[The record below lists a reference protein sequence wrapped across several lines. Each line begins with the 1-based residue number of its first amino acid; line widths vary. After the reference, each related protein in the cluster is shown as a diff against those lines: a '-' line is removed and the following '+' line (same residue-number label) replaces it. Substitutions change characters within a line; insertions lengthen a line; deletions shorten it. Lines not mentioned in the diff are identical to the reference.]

1 MNSECLRS
9 YTHNGEQKERIT
21 MGVKELKDLYERVDK
36 VKPYAEKDGKKW
48 VNFEDAA
55 ALNSFN
61 AQEPK
66 TGMQTRNADGS
77 LASTGKTVHAVN
89 PDYFFANR
97 YKVKGAKGNQK
108 LYVVSGHTTDGYRCI
123 KEQASGRVFIKNV
136 PCYIIVRDADG
147 KLALEKQTMISDTEF
162 ISDFTNKLDNKS
174 MAEILPLITAGG
186 NDIGTDTMPI

>member
-1 MNSECLRS
+1 M
-9 YTHNGEQKERIT
+9 GKKE
-21 MGVKELKDLYERVDK
+21 MKELYEAVDK
-36 VKPYAEKDGKKW
+36 VQPLAEKDGEVW
-48 VNFEDAA
+48 VDFESAA
-55 ALNSFN
+55 ILNSYN
-61 AQEPK
+61 ADEPR

-108 LYVVSGHTTDGYRCI
+108 LIVVSGHTPDGYRCI
-123 KEQASGRVFIKNV
+123 KEQASGRLFIKNV
-136 PCYIIVRDADG
+136 PAYIIVRDADG

-174 MAEILPLITAGG
+174 MAEILPLITAVGG
-186 NDIGTDTMPI
+186 EVNTDTMPI

>member
-1 MNSECLRS
+1 M
-9 YTHNGEQKERIT
+9 GIKEIA
-21 MGVKELKDLYERVDK
+21 ELYDK
-36 VKPYAEKDGKKW
+36 VKEVKPLAEKDGEKF

-55 ALNSFN
+55 VLNSYN
-61 AQEPK
+61 AQEPN
-66 TGMQTRNADGS
+66 TGMQTRNRDGS

-108 LYVVSGHTTDGYRCI
+108 LIVVSGHTPDGYRCI
-123 KEQASGRVFIKNV
+123 KEQASGRLFIKNV
-136 PCYIIVRDADG
+136 PAYIIYRDADG

-174 MAEILPLITAGG
+174 MAEILPLITAVGG
-186 NDIGTDTMPI
+186 EVNTDTMPI